1 MLVHCSAGVG
11 RTGTLLAIDYN
22 MDRAAKTG
30 TVDVLGCMNE
40 MRRQRSTMVQTEEQY
55 IFIYR
60 TLLDACSQTGLM
72 CVCYVAN
79 LAVTDLTPEALRKH
93 YTELHVPLPEVLY
106 HFLYL
111 FSLFVPFLTR
121 SFFFRSGFSDQV
133 GRYSVGNRIQEGQ
146 RLCTARAAH
155 RLGATGGQQT
165 QEPLPGK
172 FFRWT
177 PNLALFCFL
186 LSVSFC

>member
-60 TLLDACSQTGLM
+60 TLLDACSQTGML
-72 CVCYVAN
+72 CVCAM
-79 LAVTDLTPEALRKH
+79 
-93 YTELHVPLPEVLY
+93 
-106 HFLYL
+106 
-111 FSLFVPFLTR
+111 
-121 SFFFRSGFSDQV
+121 
-133 GRYSVGNRIQEGQ
+133 
-146 RLCTARAAH
+146 
-155 RLGATGGQQT
+155 
-165 QEPLPGK
+165 
-172 FFRWT
+172 
-177 PNLALFCFL
+177 
-186 LSVSFC
+186 